1 MGRVRIRT
9 VQLWCN
15 ISIST
20 KDIKCTYNGV
30 VHAWVGQIRFS
41 SPLLITPLKRAGA
54 RSAKRAPSGSAF
66 CSRFSALHPWQL

>member
-1 MGRVRIRT
+1 

-20 KDIKCTYNGV
+20 KDIWCTYNGV

-41 SPLLITPLKRAGA
+41 SPLLITP
-54 RSAKRAPSGSAF
+54 
-66 CSRFSALHPWQL
+66 